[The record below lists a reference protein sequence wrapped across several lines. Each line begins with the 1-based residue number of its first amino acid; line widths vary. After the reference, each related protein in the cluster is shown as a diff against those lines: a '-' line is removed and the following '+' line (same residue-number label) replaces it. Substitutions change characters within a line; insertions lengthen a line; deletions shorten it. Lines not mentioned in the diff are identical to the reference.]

1 MALAGELAKHI
12 GGEIAKNAGKQLA
25 IKGGQQAIQ
34 KASSDVLRNA
44 ITDIVAKNSIDLA
57 SKGFGKQILS
67 GLRNKVFNSPASEA
81 QAIVDAFP
89 KLYRTDFGVDGNDM
103 ISTLKNDGGAVL
115 SGFAKFDGVDTGKGT
130 RRLGISRDSF
140 DRFFKR
146 PENSFLA
153 NPKMEVG
160 GSPRT
165 GELYPNNQLR
175 NAEDV
180 LSELRNRVLDY
191 YTSDPSN
198 EELINSIP
206 NIYGADEYASGL
218 LEEIAKSNS
227 PITTIN
233 EFKMAMGPR
242 DISAISDMNFGNT
255 RQLINDAQ
263 LTLANGE
270 TINVPANSLFG
281 NFDGIREQLYDAPK
295 GMTTNGGYKY
305 SGVTL
310 PKEALKNDPK
320 AAIYNKL
327 AEDYGPEKTRE
338 IMAYYGGDIGKSA
351 KSGQNSFLGRLL
363 TGDEVESPL
372 VMYHGVGTDKLKEI
386 LDIAEETSN
395 EYAIPNPSL
404 QVINPNVNAGTS
416 YGDVVLLGNK
426 SIPGGINPYT
436 GGPDYGGKYNLYS
449 RDVYS
454 PRKPNIEYKK
464 GIPTIS
470 GTRKLATPQNISDYM
485 NKQGVKAV
493 ESQWATPGSM
503 AATQAQRLKNPLEAL
518 NNSDLIKAQE
528 ELDEIF
534 DNWDRELDG
543 SIKKLLDKYMEKNP
557 DANRFSIHDNIAGE
571 LQNAMAG
578 GQAWE
583 GDPYGIWTDEG
594 RKIVADL
601 KKKAAN
607 LPTAYFEAK
616 ANRAVPLREFGGAI
630 LPEGYADERVLNALK
645 KSGISVLGHYDP
657 KNYQESMKSVLRSL
671 IKDKDR
677 FNTPYMMSEIDPD
690 IALSPEQ
697 IAKYGEDK
705 VVEMM
710 KKLGADDNLIRTMLG
725 KPAEVVDDMANYA
738 DIALPTDRMANSWLQ
753 GSFSED
759 KDNLALSS
767 LDELL
772 GVDFSNMTPAQVKT
786 KMVDKIT
793 DPATDPVVAKEI
805 LAQAPVMTRIFNG
818 NEHMAGQ
825 LGSGR
830 LSSISL
836 ASLAVLQYKD
846 LSNFYGGDNPIITLL
861 DPTDVASKNGGIYVG
876 NVSGDLNTPTDFD
889 AGVRS
894 VEEHNKL
901 MEEYLDGMSS
911 KMSREDIDK
920 YALDELIYNAQM
932 HNGRSD
938 SGYEELIAPI
948 DESSIMLAVKGGKDG
963 QKNFNELLNKM
974 LNKARGEN
982 GREWL
987 NRVLVGPS
995 EPKNYQ
1001 ESMMSVVE
1009 PDMALSPEQREFF
1022 KDSVV
1027 RDENG
1032 ELMPMYH
1039 GSNSNFTI
1047 FDKSKGGQSNKTAK
1061 VGFWF
1066 TPNKEGAEKWAGQS
1080 WWGDN
1085 EPKVYETYLNI
1096 KKPFIYKEVDNSSQ
1110 IARLKDE
1117 LKIAEDDISST
1128 YKGSKEYYDA
1138 YKRYNDIAK
1147 QIEDLSYTDP
1157 YEQFRSHIYAME
1169 GKSPSQAN
1177 TGGVGMVMD
1186 NEDEAVKKYVEML
1199 KSEGY
1204 DGIIIKGTNYDS
1216 NTMGSKND
1224 QYIVFDPEQI
1234 KNVDNLNP
1242 TNNPDIRY
1250 EKGMSLAEM
1259 AKRINA
1265 MKASRESMADGVKR
1279 IGSSEVAPVREETL
1293 PDGWKELEKY
1303 LDTSNDR
1310 LSLAI
1315 GKPRSK
1321 ITKQD
1326 LINFLEDYGYDT
1338 EGTKDDL
1345 WKNAL
1350 MCIDDMALDDLYNAG
1365 GSAGQFLQSRLPFRH
1380 NDKLTDV
1387 TNYYIGAKGRTGRL
1401 DAEYSD
1407 RLGIGR
1413 SNTPMSDRLVN
1424 PYSGAGGDYSEGAFG
1439 TNATWATGES
1449 GVSTAAHERLHAWQD
1464 INKYDWDE
1472 EVVDAIDELRAELKK
1487 YYHDVDTI
1495 KKYWG
1500 NSKTDYYSKDVEQEA
1515 RMLQS
1520 YLDNE
1525 GFTNTYRKNSEKG
1538 TEWGDEIKPAFDRFF
1553 DKLRA
1558 LSKKGIALPAVAG
1571 LVGIGALAGKKDDK
1585 SVDNMK

>member
-1 MALAGELAKHI
+1 MGVTNALIKVGEQALA
-12 GGEIAKNAGKQLA
+12 N
-25 IKGGQQAIQ
+25 GGQQAIQ

-67 GLRNKVFNSPASEA
+67 SLRSKVFNSPASEA
-81 QAIVDAFP
+81 QALVDAFP

-115 SGFAKFDGVDTGKGT
+115 SGFAKFDNVDTGKGT

-242 DISAISDMNFGNT
+242 DISAISDMDFGNA
-255 RQLINDAQ
+255 RQLINDTQ

-363 TGDEVESPL
+363 TGEEVESPL

-518 NNSDLIKAQE
+518 NNSDMIKAQE

-557 DANRFSIHDNIAGE
+557 DANRFSIHDYIAEE

-607 LPTAYFEAK
+607 LPTSYFEAK

-630 LPEGYADERVLNALK
+630 LPEGYADERVLNALE

-677 FNTPYMMSEIDPD
+677 FNTPYMMSKIDP
-690 IALSPEQ
+690 EE
-697 IAKYGEDK
+697 AK
-705 VVEMM
+705 
-710 KKLGADDNLIRTMLG
+710 
-725 KPAEVVDDMANYA
+725 
-738 DIALPTDRMANSWLQ
+738 
-753 GSFSED
+753 
-759 KDNLALSS
+759 S
-767 LDELL
+767 L
-772 GVDFSNMTPAQVKT
+772 
-786 KMVDKIT
+786 
-793 DPATDPVVAKEI
+793 
-805 LAQAPVMTRIFNG
+805 
-818 NEHMAGQ
+818 
-825 LGSGR
+825 
-830 LSSISL
+830 
-836 ASLAVLQYKD
+836 
-846 LSNFYGGDNPIITLL
+846 
-861 DPTDVASKNGGIYVG
+861 
-876 NVSGDLNTPTDFD
+876 
-889 AGVRS
+889 
-894 VEEHNKL
+894 
-901 MEEYLDGMSS
+901 
-911 KMSREDIDK
+911 
-920 YALDELIYNAQM
+920 
-932 HNGRSD
+932 
-938 SGYEELIAPI
+938 
-948 DESSIMLAVKGGKDG
+948 
-963 QKNFNELLNKM
+963 
-974 LNKARGEN
+974 
-982 GREWL
+982 
-987 NRVLVGPS
+987 
-995 EPKNYQ
+995 
-1001 ESMMSVVE
+1001 
-1009 PDMALSPEQREFF
+1009 
-1022 KDSVV
+1022 
-1027 RDENG
+1027 
-1032 ELMPMYH
+1032 
-1039 GSNSNFTI
+1039 
-1047 FDKSKGGQSNKTAK
+1047 
-1061 VGFWF
+1061 
-1066 TPNKEGAEKWAGQS
+1066 
-1080 WWGDN
+1080 
-1085 EPKVYETYLNI
+1085 
-1096 KKPFIYKEVDNSSQ
+1096 
-1110 IARLKDE
+1110 
-1117 LKIAEDDISST
+1117 
-1128 YKGSKEYYDA
+1128 
-1138 YKRYNDIAK
+1138 
-1147 QIEDLSYTDP
+1147 
-1157 YEQFRSHIYAME
+1157 
-1169 GKSPSQAN
+1169 
-1177 TGGVGMVMD
+1177 
-1186 NEDEAVKKYVEML
+1186 
-1199 KSEGY
+1199 Y
-1204 DGIIIKGTNYDS
+1204 DGGYGSYD
-1216 NTMGSKND
+1216 
-1224 QYIVFDPEQI
+1224 
-1234 KNVDNLNP
+1234 
-1242 TNNPDIRY
+1242 NN
-1250 EKGMSLAEM
+1250 
-1259 AKRINA
+1259 
-1265 MKASRESMADGVKR
+1265 VKR

-1303 LDTSNDR
+1303 LNTSNDR

-1350 MCIDDMALDDLYNAG
+1350 MCIDDMAVDDLYNAG
-1365 GSAGQFLQSRLPFRH
+1365 SSAGQFLQSRLPFRH
-1380 NDKLTDV
+1380 NDKLTDA
-1387 TNYYIGAKGRTGRL
+1387 TNYYMGARGRTGRL

-1439 TNATWATGES
+1439 TNANWATGES

-1464 INKYDWDE
+1464 IDKFDWDE
-1472 EVVDAIDELRAELKK
+1472 EVVDAIDELRGELKK

-1500 NSKTDYYSKDVEQEA
+1500 NSRTDYYAEDVEQEA

-1553 DKLRA
+1553 KKLRA

-1585 SVDNMK
+1585 SIDNIK

>member
-12 GGEIAKNAGKQLA
+12 GGEIAKNTGKQLA
-25 IKGGQQAIQ
+25 IKGGQQVIQ

-67 GLRNKVFNSPASEA
+67 SLRNKVFNSPASEA

-115 SGFAKFDGVDTGKGT
+115 SGFAKFDNVDTGKGT

-255 RQLINDAQ
+255 RQLINNAQ

-305 SGVTL
+305 SGITL

-557 DANRFSIHDNIAGE
+557 DANRFSIHDYIAEE

-630 LPEGYADERVLNALK
+630 LPEGYADERVLNALE

-677 FNTPYMMSEIDPD
+677 FNTPYMMS
-690 IALSPEQ
+690 
-697 IAKYGEDK
+697 
-705 VVEMM
+705 
-710 KKLGADDNLIRTMLG
+710 
-725 KPAEVVDDMANYA
+725 
-738 DIALPTDRMANSWLQ
+738 
-753 GSFSED
+753 
-759 KDNLALSS
+759 
-767 LDELL
+767 
-772 GVDFSNMTPAQVKT
+772 
-786 KMVDKIT
+786 
-793 DPATDPVVAKEI
+793 
-805 LAQAPVMTRIFNG
+805 
-818 NEHMAGQ
+818 
-825 LGSGR
+825 
-830 LSSISL
+830 
-836 ASLAVLQYKD
+836 
-846 LSNFYGGDNPIITLL
+846 
-861 DPTDVASKNGGIYVG
+861 
-876 NVSGDLNTPTDFD
+876 
-889 AGVRS
+889 
-894 VEEHNKL
+894 
-901 MEEYLDGMSS
+901 
-911 KMSREDIDK
+911 
-920 YALDELIYNAQM
+920 
-932 HNGRSD
+932 
-938 SGYEELIAPI
+938 
-948 DESSIMLAVKGGKDG
+948 
-963 QKNFNELLNKM
+963 
-974 LNKARGEN
+974 
-982 GREWL
+982 
-987 NRVLVGPS
+987 
-995 EPKNYQ
+995 
-1001 ESMMSVVE
+1001 VVE

-1027 RDENG
+1027 RDKDGN
-1032 ELMPMYH
+1032 LMPVFH
-1039 GSNSNFTI
+1039 TTNT
-1047 FDKSKGGQSNKTAK
+1047 NKRIDVFNADNGM
-1061 VGFWF
+1061 VWV
-1066 TPNKEGAEKWAGQS
+1066 TPNKMYSTGFAGNGYNPDRTYELYANIKNPVYVGNIDPAINDETIKKLSAYTGVDEETLLAIAEK
-1080 WWGDN
+1080 
-1085 EPKVYETYLNI
+1085 
-1096 KKPFIYKEVDNSSQ
+1096 
-1110 IARLKDE
+1110 
-1117 LKIAEDDISST
+1117 
-1128 YKGSKEYYDA
+1128 YDA
-1138 YKRYNDIAK
+1138 RNIWKITNSKDFKELMQAK
-1147 QIEDLSYTDP
+1147 
-1157 YEQFRSHIYAME
+1157 
-1169 GKSPSQAN
+1169 
-1177 TGGVGMVMD
+1177 
-1186 NEDEAVKKYVEML
+1186 
-1199 KSEGY
+1199 GY
-1204 DGIIIKGTNYDS
+1204 DGIEAREGGNQVSYAAFS
-1216 NTMGSKND
+1216 
-1224 QYIVFDPEQI
+1224 PEQV
-1234 KNVDNLNP
+1234 KRVGNLNP
-1242 TNNPDIRY
+1242 TGSPMINNSVPYGGYSDFD
-1250 EKGMSLAEM
+1250 
-1259 AKRINA
+1259 NN
-1265 MKASRESMADGVKR
+1265 VKR

-1293 PDGWKELEKY
+1293 PDGWKELDKY

-1387 TNYYIGAKGRTGRL
+1387 TNYYIGNKGRTGRL

-1413 SNTPMSDRLVN
+1413 SNTPMSDSLVN

-1472 EVVDAIDELRAELKK
+1472 EVVDAIDELREELKK

-1525 GFTNTYRKNSEKG
+1525 GYTNTYRKNSEKG

-1553 DKLRA
+1553 KKLRA

-1585 SVDNMK
+1585 SVDNIE